1 MNGEGGK
8 LIDLSMDSGLHEE
21 SMGRGKMDDGGDDD
35 GSEQTRSD
43 EISCDESE
51 RNDHQNEKIKRLESL
66 LNKCKVHNLE
76 GIDCRRVS
84 SDQPNRCFPFSQQK

>member
-1 MNGEGGK
+1 MNGEVGK

-21 SMGRGKMDDGGDDD
+21 SIGRGKTDDGGDDD

-66 LNKCKVHNLE
+66 LNKCKVVFFKCKISLHYHFY
-76 GIDCRRVS
+76 
-84 SDQPNRCFPFSQQK
+84 SDTS